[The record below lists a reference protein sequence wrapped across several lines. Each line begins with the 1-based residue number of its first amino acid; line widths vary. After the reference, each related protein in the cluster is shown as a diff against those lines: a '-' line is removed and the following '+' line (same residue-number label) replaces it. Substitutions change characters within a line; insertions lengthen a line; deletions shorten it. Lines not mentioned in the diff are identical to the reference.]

1 MRRGLWLFLAAVSAC
16 DGGTRSE
23 EAGGYIGLAPR
34 DSVDS
39 VLTLPRLVDA
49 PAVVVFWLAASD
61 TLHPDDAATAYDE
74 ITLAAEGIVEALA
87 AYDIAL
93 LPTHADTVFLA
104 LPNRQRRTIMLSGLE
119 FPFGF
124 VLIEPGG
131 AERILAGVYGEAEL
145 LDEIRVYFDL
155 PEDSTRVSPPRV
167 TTE

>member
-1 MRRGLWLFLAAVSAC
+1 MRCGVVLVLAAWLAC
-16 DGGTRSE
+16 DARSRSDQ
-23 EAGGYIGLAPR
+23 ADGYAGLAPH

-39 VLTLPRLVDA
+39 VLAMPRVVDA
-49 PAVVVFWLAASD
+49 PTVVVFWLAASD

-74 ITLAAEGIVEALA
+74 ITLAAEAIVEALA

-124 VLIEPGG
+124 VLVEPGG